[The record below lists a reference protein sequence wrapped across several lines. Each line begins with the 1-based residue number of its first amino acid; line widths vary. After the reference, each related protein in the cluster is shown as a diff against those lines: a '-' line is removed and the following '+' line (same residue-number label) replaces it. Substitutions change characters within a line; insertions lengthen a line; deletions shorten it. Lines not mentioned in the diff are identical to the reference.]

1 MIPIAGDPA
10 SLEARFRYCCA
21 QGTKED
27 LVVTPC
33 DWPGLTGVHSLTEG
47 APLEGWWYDRTQ
59 EAASR
64 ARNEKFTKHAFATKY
79 EVQMSPL
86 PHWQAI
92 EASAFRGRAK
102 EIIDDIAAEAIAR
115 RGDKVLGAEAVMA
128 YSPMHRGDGSE
139 QSNAPICHAVGKRA
153 FDVLRAFIVN
163 FCNALPQRPSRTETA
178 TAVHRIRRSRS
189 PRRGR

>member
-1 MIPIAGDPA
+1 M
-10 SLEARFRYCCA
+10 
-21 QGTKED
+21 
-27 LVVTPC
+27 
-33 DWPGLTGVHSLTEG
+33 HSLTEG

-86 PHWQAI
+86 PHWQAM

-163 FCNALPQRPSRTETA
+163 FCNAFAAASESDRNGDGCAPYPPFSFPASRPMTPGAADSFETFGFFGAIGA
-178 TAVHRIRRSRS
+178 T
-189 PRRGR
+189 